1 MRKKI
6 IIDGKETN
14 YSVTEDAH
22 IYNDKTGR
30 ELKGTYATNEYHSVQ
45 LVIDGKPKTFM
56 FHRLVA
62 QAFCENPNGYTIVDH
77 IDRNKH
83 NDNASNL
90 RWVDSSTNA
99 KNCNK
104 KTQKIKNMKYLGNFT
119 EKKWYPV
126 WQHQNYMIS
135 EDCEVVNLQNKNI
148 MCHHERHGYFRVNLN
163 DRLYSAHKILWE
175 SVNQQA
181 VPEGMQIDHI
191 DGNKQNN
198 CISNLRLVDNS
209 ANMKN
214 AYANGHKGRV
224 AVNQYTLQ
232 GEFVAS
238 YPSIKEAAQAVGVL
252 EAGLKDATNR
262 HGTSGNFYWLREND
276 PITIQE
282 VITGWVPE
290 GFTIIPEYPTYCIN
304 NKGEVYNKRNKKLS
318 PIKFRADGITPYV
331 VIEGKRINIE
341 KLMP

>member
-1 MRKKI
+1 
-6 IIDGKETN
+6 
-14 YSVTEDAH
+14 
-22 IYNDKTGR
+22 
-30 ELKGTYATNEYHSVQ
+30 
-45 LVIDGKPKTFM
+45 
-56 FHRLVA
+56 
-62 QAFCENPNGYTIVDH
+62 
-77 IDRNKH
+77 
-83 NDNASNL
+83 
-90 RWVDSSTNA
+90 
-99 KNCNK
+99 
-104 KTQKIKNMKYLGNFT
+104 
-119 EKKWYPV
+119 
-126 WQHQNYMIS
+126 MIS